1 MYKYFSLGL
10 WIITILMIVFAQNPN
25 GYLFIALWIIGS
37 FIGYV
42 GKRKD
47 KISLVMNHIA
57 MWANLLTV
65 IIYILW
71 VFVVGMIWSSP

>member
-1 MYKYFSLGL
+1 MYKNFSIGL
-10 WIITILMIVFAQNPN
+10 WIIAFLMIIFSENPN
-25 GYLFIALWIIGS
+25 GYLFITLWLIGA

-47 KISLVMNHIA
+47 KKSLVLNHIA
-57 MWANLLTV
+57 MWGNLLTV

-71 VFVVGMIWSSP
+71 VFVVGVIWNSP